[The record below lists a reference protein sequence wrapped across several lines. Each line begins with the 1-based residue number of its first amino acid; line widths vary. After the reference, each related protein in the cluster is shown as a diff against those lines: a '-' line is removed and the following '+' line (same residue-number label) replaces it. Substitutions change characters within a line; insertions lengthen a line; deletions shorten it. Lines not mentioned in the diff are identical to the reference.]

1 MQEEAG
7 SVAEHAVPNQS
18 LARRLRQMN
27 IAEGRFILSQR
38 IGSGAF
44 GELFQGLDI
53 RTNSKVA
60 VKFEKRQIA
69 YPQLSYE
76 NKVYRVLHQGQCDTI
91 GIPRI
96 HYFGVEGEYS
106 VLVMDLCGPSLEDLF
121 NYCGRRF
128 SLKTVCMLADQ
139 MLQRV
144 EFLHGKGFIHRD
156 LKPENFVF
164 GIGRRGHVLHL
175 IDFGLSKLYWNKRK
189 QLHIPF
195 CEGKTLTGTARYCS
209 TWTHRGFEQSR
220 RDDLESIGFII
231 IYFLLGSLPWQGIM
245 VRDAQQK
252 TARIGEKKLDT
263 SLEILCAGLPAE
275 ILQYCLYCRE
285 LRFTDAPDYNHL
297 RELFLTLAKR
307 IGCVSTPVENGNGGW
322 WDGGN
327 SGSEMRLSP
336 YDWMFDWFLKRGT
349 EVEEWRHRQKAKTP
363 SNNVQNFPD
372 SRRMEGKEMN
382 LTAVG
387 GENNASNSSSETSVI
402 HLSLRKKGW
411 QNGE

>member
-1 MQEEAG
+1 MPEEVG
-7 SVAEHAVPNQS
+7 SVTEHGAPNQS

-27 IAEGRFILSQR
+27 IAEGRFLISQR

-53 RTNSKVA
+53 RTNSRVA

-76 NKVYRVLHQGQCDTI
+76 NKVYRVLHHGQCDTI
-91 GIPRI
+91 GIPRV
-96 HYFGVEGEYS
+96 HYFGVEGEYG

-128 SLKTVCMLADQ
+128 SVKTVCMLADQ
-139 MLQRV
+139 MLQRI

-164 GIGRRGHVLHL
+164 GTGRRGHVLHL

-220 RDDLESIGFII
+220 RDDLESIGFILV
-231 IYFLLGSLPWQGIM
+231 YFLVGSLPWQGIM
-245 VRDAQQK
+245 ARDVQQK

-263 SLEILCAGLPAE
+263 SLESLCSGLPEE
-275 ILQYCLYCRE
+275 ILQYCAYCRE
-285 LRFTDAPDYNHL
+285 LRFTDTPDYNYM

-307 IGCVSTPVENGNGGW
+307 RGCVRSPLENANGVW

-327 SGSEMRLSP
+327 SGSDTRSSP
-336 YDWMFDWFLKRGT
+336 YDWMFDWFLKRGA
-349 EVEEWRHRQKAKTP
+349 EVEEWQKRQMAKSP
-363 SNNVQNFPD
+363 SNNVQHFHA
-372 SRRMEGKEMN
+372 SRQLVEKDVNSKTLEGDNDE
-382 LTAVG
+382 
-387 GENNASNSSSETSVI
+387 SSPSSESNVI
-402 HLSLRKKGW
+402 HLSLRKTDW
-411 QNGE
+411 QNDE